1 MNTEHI
7 RGVTTYPMTYLSVRP
22 CCPKFVKSALI
33 LLGATLLGGLA
44 PVNAFADSTAN
55 APLADGVYLY
65 GEAPVAAQPGSI
77 YMVFEVTGRRT
88 VGAFYMPSSS
98 FDCFHGDISSTRLDL
113 TVIDSYEQTSHPYSL
128 AVQTQPILAAGQ
140 AGAEFSISG
149 FSHIEALSELDEH
162 ILQTCQ
168 TVQAD
173 TI

>member
-1 MNTEHI
+1 
-7 RGVTTYPMTYLSVRP
+7 MTYLSVRP
-22 CCPKFVKSALI
+22 RCPKFVKSALV
-33 LLGATLLGGLA
+33 LLGATLLSGLA
-44 PVNAFADSTAN
+44 PVAASANQDAN

-65 GEAPVAAQPGSI
+65 GQESVAAQPGSI

-98 FDCFHGDISSTRLDL
+98 FDCFSGDISSTRLDL

-140 AGAEFSISG
+140 VGAEFNING
-149 FSHIEALSELDEH
+149 FTRLDELSELDEH
-162 ILQTCQ
+162 ILETCQ